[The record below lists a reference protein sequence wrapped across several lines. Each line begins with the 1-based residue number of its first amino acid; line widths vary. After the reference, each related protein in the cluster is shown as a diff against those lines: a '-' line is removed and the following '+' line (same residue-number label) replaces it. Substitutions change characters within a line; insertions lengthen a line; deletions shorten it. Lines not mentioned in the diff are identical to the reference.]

1 MSIFEQHEKFDT
13 SKSSEVSDNE
23 NAPAFFDLKKVGD
36 SAVVA
41 FLDPND
47 SVPVLVKLHKVF
59 GYNEGENYPSWVV
72 DPTSLGQTN
81 HLQEYLDKNLDKSS
95 RDYGQLTSNRYYCF
109 TVLREGEQK
118 DNGERY
124 PAYRQIRLT
133 KNTQAKAYAS
143 RSAEVL
149 NAERGQ
155 MKDLEGLH
163 GNWFYLNRPD
173 EDFVPRIG
181 IIGDFIE
188 SYNGEI
194 PEPFT
199 QDEIQ
204 SRLVISEDGLKEFTE
219 RTFGQGSGSPKTSP
233 DTSSE
238 FSADFGGEEIP
249 F

>member
-1 MSIFEQHEKFDT
+1 MSIFEQHENFETVAKT
-13 SKSSEVSDNE
+13 GVSDNQ
-23 NAPAFFDLKKVGD
+23 NAPAFFDLKQVGD

-41 FLDPND
+41 FLDADD

-81 HLQEYLDKNLDKSS
+81 HLQEYLDKNVDKSS
-95 RDYGQLTSNRYYCF
+95 RDYGQLSSERYYCF
-109 TVLREGEQK
+109 TVLREGNAK
-118 DNGERY
+118 DDGTRY

-133 KNTQAKAYAS
+133 KKTQAKAYGK
-143 RSAEVL
+143 RCQEVID
-149 NAERGQ
+149 ADRGA
-155 MKDLEGLH
+155 MKDLSGLH

-181 IIGDFIE
+181 LIGDFIE
-188 SYNGEI
+188 AYDGELPVAFT
-194 PEPFT
+194 PE
-199 QDEIQ
+199 EIQ

-219 RTFGQGSGSPKTSP
+219 RHFGLSSGGSAPAASNN
-233 DTSSE
+233 E
-238 FSADFGGEEIP
+238 FSSDFASEEAP

>member
-1 MSIFEQHEKFDT
+1 MSIFEQHEKFEQSDT
-13 SKSSEVSDNE
+13 TSVSDNE

-41 FLDPND
+41 FLDPDD

-81 HLQEYLDKNLDKSS
+81 HLQEYLDKNVEKTS
-95 RDYGQLTSNRYYCF
+95 RDYGQLTSERYYCF
-109 TVLREGEQK
+109 TVLREGNQK
-118 DNGERY
+118 DDGTRY

-133 KNTQAKAYAS
+133 KKTQAKAYGS
-143 RSAEVL
+143 RCQEVID
-149 NAERGQ
+149 ADRGA
-155 MKDLEGLH
+155 MKDLSGLH

-181 IIGDFIE
+181 LIGDFIE
-188 SYNGEI
+188 EFDGELPLAFT
-194 PEPFT
+194 PE
-199 QDEIQ
+199 EIQ

-219 RTFGQGSGSPKTSP
+219 RHFNASSGGSTPKTANNEV
-233 DTSSE
+233 SSE
-238 FSADFGGEEIP
+238 FVSDDIP